1 MRQGSHA
8 ADSRADLTDN
18 DYSPEVFSR
27 EREAGQHAV
36 EMNKALIARK
46 PFSLLPESADLPIS
60 CRATLS

>member
-1 MRQGSHA
+1 
-8 ADSRADLTDN
+8 
-18 DYSPEVFSR
+18 
-27 EREAGQHAV
+27 V